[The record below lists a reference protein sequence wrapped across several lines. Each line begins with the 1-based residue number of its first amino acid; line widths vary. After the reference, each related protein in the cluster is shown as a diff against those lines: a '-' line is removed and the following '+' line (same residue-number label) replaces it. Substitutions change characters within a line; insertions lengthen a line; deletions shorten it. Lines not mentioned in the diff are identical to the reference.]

1 MSLTVGQI
9 EFGSLLT
16 YCPRRSTPEEQKSA
30 KLMLALK
37 NDEYVQVG
45 SADMLM
51 SDWVASEV
59 KRRIATLQFGHFFR
73 SNPILVPVPKS
84 SLMTPEMLWV
94 PDRLAKALV
103 KNGIGKEVSRM
114 LERVVP
120 IRKAALSDSWDR
132 PTALEHFQT
141 LGVVQ
146 TISKPNDI
154 LLIDDVVTRGAT
166 LLGAANRLTDSY
178 PEATIRAFAAMRTQ
192 STSLSFRTDGG
203 PCVGMITLVANGDTQ
218 RRP

>member
-1 MSLTVGQI
+1 MTLTVGQI

-16 YCPRRSTPEEQKSA
+16 YCPRRSTPEEQESA

-45 SADMLM
+45 SAVMLM

-59 KRRIATLQFGHFFR
+59 KRRFATLQFGHFFR

-84 SLMTPEMLWV
+84 SLMTPGMLWV

-114 LERVVP
+114 LERTVP
-120 IRKAALSDSWDR
+120 IRKAALSDSWAR

-141 LGVVQ
+141 LSAIQ
-146 TISKPNDI
+146 TISKPNEI

-166 LLGAANRLTDSY
+166 LLGAANRLLDSY
-178 PEATIRAFAAMRTQ
+178 PEATVRAFAAMRTQ
-192 STSLSFRTDGG
+192 SSSFSFKNDSGSSTGI
-203 PCVGMITLVANGDTQ
+203 ITLLANGNTQ

>member
-1 MSLTVGQI
+1 MTVGQI

-73 SNPILVPVPKS
+73 SNPFLVPVPKS